1 MFNDDESKKPPSAAI
16 DFRRALGCI
25 CYLIYTRPDLVFAF
39 GVLSTVS
46 APSRAI
52 PDAPTPTHRRGLA
65 RTIRYIST
73 SRDLG
78 LFFLAGV
85 PFSCISLLKVSAR
98 SKPRSG
104 FNKTLIYI

>member
-65 RTIRYIST
+65 CTIRYIST
-73 SRDLG
+73 SRDLV
-78 LFFLAGV
+78 LFFLAG
-85 PFSCISLLKVSAR
+85 A
-98 SKPRSG
+98 
-104 FNKTLIYI
+104 FNLVC